1 MRLFAKAMRV
11 ACAALEETLEPNQ
24 IADTLPRLIQTDV
37 DALVMKTTK
46 QPKEPGGKVSD
57 TG

>member
-1 MRLFAKAMRV
+1 MRV